1 MSWKGQVMSEDND
14 RILRNLDA
22 ASTVVRRGVGGK
34 GGEGSEKTYG
44 IAYAKAV
51 QAGLKPRL
59 KKKYR

>member
-1 MSWKGQVMSEDND
+1 MSEDND
-14 RILRNLDA
+14 KILRNLDA

-51 QAGLKPRL
+51 QAGLKPKL